1 MCIRDRFNGAFF
13 IDSTGKPTF
22 SNNVVAAQ
30 ATSKNYNTG
39 SNDII
44 AFVNDNP
51 DQEYVVKADSAIVQA
66 DFGAVNAMNMNN
78 YTATDNKD
86 GQSIS
91 TLDVASAS
99 TTAQFRL
106 VRSAN
111 DPENKDLTAAGANLI
126 VSFLPSSMLYN

>member
-1 MCIRDRFNGAFF
+1 M
-13 IDSTGKPTF
+13 
-22 SNNVVAAQ
+22 VAAQ

-91 TLDVASAS
+91 TLRKTGADANS
-99 TTAQFRL
+99 QFRL
-106 VRSAN
+106 VRSAE
-111 DPENKDLTAAGANLI
+111 DPENKDLSAAGANII
-126 VSFLPSSMLYN
+126 VSFLPASNLYNA